1 MLVDEIKAKQAQKL
15 VNLKAKENFIVEVE
29 IRGYPIY
36 VDQMRRTQ
44 VRGVI
49 NTFEHILHSAVC
61 NEDAY
66 NGIQAKRFPQLIMRP
81 EEYEMMARFKTTE
94 GKRGNGLMNDCCTIF

>member
-1 MLVDEIKAKQAQKL
+1 MLVDEIKLKQLQKL
-15 VNLKAKENFIVEVE
+15 EVLKQKENFIVEVE

-61 NEDAY
+61 DEDAY
-66 NGIQAKRFPQLIMRP
+66 NGIQAKRFPHLIMRA
-81 EEYEMMARFKTTE
+81 EEYESMVRFKQKE
-94 GKRGNGLMNDCCTIF
+94 GKRDKGFANDCCTIF